1 VSEPAREKPRRA
13 LPGLTAQIL
22 IALLLG
28 ALIGWLAPELGQ
40 RLEILAT
47 IFVRLVMAIIAPLIF
62 AVLVVGVAGSGRLSD
77 LGSMALQ
84 AVAFF
89 LILSAV
95 AMALGFLLANA
106 LQPGVGLAPA
116 AAPAAAPELPA
127 QEPFWVRLFP
137 RSIVD
142 AMARGDVLQI
152 VVFSLLFAAAVAA
165 AGERGKPVLDLCR
178 SLADVMFRFTDF
190 VMAVAPIGVLGAA
203 AALVG
208 KHGLAIG
215 QSFFWLTVTVYL
227 GLGLMLLALMPLL
240 ALVFAVPLRG
250 FVRAVQAP
258 FAIAFAT
265 TSSAAALPKAMEAM
279 ESMGVPRR
287 VVAFVLPVGNSFNL
301 SGGALYIGVASLFV
315 LQAFNQAPALADQF
329 VLFGIL
335 YVASKGIANIP
346 RGSLLALAAGLA
358 NFGVPAE
365 VVASSFGLL
374 LAIDPI
380 LDMPRTGVNI
390 TGNCLAAALVARWQG
405 NAEPSDC

>member
-1 VSEPAREKPRRA
+1 MSAAEAATPRK
-13 LPGLTAQIL
+13 LPGLTTQIVV
-22 IALLLG
+22 ALLLG
-28 ALIGWLAPELGQ
+28 ALIGWLAPEFGQ

-47 IFVRLVMAIIAPLIF
+47 IFVRLVMVIIAPLIF
-62 AVLVVGVAGSGRLSD
+62 AVLVVGVAGSGKLRE
-77 LGSMALQ
+77 LGTMALQ

-89 LILSAV
+89 LIFSAV
-95 AMALGFLLANA
+95 AMALGFLLGNA
-106 LQPGVGLAPA
+106 LQPGAGLAPTA
-116 AAPAAAPELPA
+116 AAAEQPELPV

-152 VVFSLLFAAAVAA
+152 VIFSLLFAAAVAA

-190 VMAVAPIGVLGAA
+190 VMAVAPLGVLGAA

-208 KHGLAIG
+208 KHGLAVG

-227 GLGLMLLALMPLL
+227 GLGLMLFGLYPALA
-240 ALVFAVPLRG
+240 AAFGVPLRG
-250 FVRAVQAP
+250 LFNAVKEP
-258 FAIAFAT
+258 FAIGFAT
-265 TSSAAALPKAMEAM
+265 TSSAAALPKAMETM
-279 ESMGVPRR
+279 EAFGVPRR
-287 VVAFVLPVGNSFNL
+287 IVAFVLPTGGSFNL
-301 SGGALYIGVASLFV
+301 AGGALFIGVAALFV
-315 LQAFNQAPALADQF
+315 LQAFNRPPALADQL

-335 YVASKGIANIP
+335 YLASKGIANIP

-358 NFGVPAE
+358 NFGLPAD

-405 NAEPSDC
+405 NR

>member
-1 VSEPAREKPRRA
+1 MSAAEAAKPRA
-13 LPGLTAQIL
+13 LPGLTTQIVV
-22 IALLLG
+22 ALLLG
-28 ALIGWLAPELGQ
+28 GLIGWLEPEFGQ
-40 RLEILAT
+40 RLEFLAT
-47 IFVRLVMAIIAPLIF
+47 IFVRLVMVIIAPLIF
-62 AVLVVGVAGSGRLSD
+62 AVLVVGVAGSGKLRD

-89 LILSAV
+89 LLLSAV
-95 AMALGFLLANA
+95 AMALGFLLGNA
-106 LQPGVGLAPA
+106 LQPGVGLAPTA
-116 AAPAAAPELPA
+116 AAAEQPELPV

-152 VVFSLLFAAAVAA
+152 VIFSLLFAVAVAA

-190 VMAVAPIGVLGAA
+190 VMAVAPLGVLGAA

-208 KHGLAIG
+208 KHGLG
-215 QSFFWLTVTVYL
+215 VGESFFWLTVTVYL
-227 GLGLMLLALMPLL
+227 GLGVMLFGLYPALA
-240 ALVFAVPLRG
+240 AAFGVSLRG
-250 FVRAVQAP
+250 LYNAVKAP
-258 FAIAFAT
+258 FAIGFAT
-265 TSSAAALPKAMEAM
+265 TSSAAALPKAMETM
-279 ESMGVPRR
+279 EGLGVPRR
-287 VVAFVLPVGNSFNL
+287 IVAFVLPTGGSFNL
-301 SGGALYIGVASLFV
+301 AGGALYIGVAAIFV
-315 LQAFNQAPALADQF
+315 LQAFNQPMGFGDQL

-335 YVASKGIANIP
+335 YIASKGIANIP

-358 NFGVPAE
+358 NYGAPAE

-405 NAEPSDC
+405 NR

>member
-1 VSEPAREKPRRA
+1 MSAAEAAKPRA
-13 LPGLTAQIL
+13 LPGLTTQIVL
-22 IALLLG
+22 ALLLG
-28 ALIGWLAPELGQ
+28 ALIGWLEPEFAQ

-47 IFVRLVMAIIAPLIF
+47 IFVRLVMVIIAPLIF
-62 AVLVVGVAGSGRLSD
+62 SVLVVGVAGSGKLRE
-77 LGSMALQ
+77 LGTMALQ

-95 AMALGFLLANA
+95 AMALGFLLGNA
-106 LQPGVGLAPA
+106 LQPGVGLAPTA
-116 AAPAAAPELPA
+116 AAAQQPELPA

-152 VVFSLLFAAAVAA
+152 VIFSLLFAAAVAA

-190 VMAVAPIGVLGAA
+190 VMAVAPLGVLGAA

-208 KHGLAIG
+208 KHGLAVG
-215 QSFFWLTVTVYL
+215 ESFFWLTVTVYL
-227 GLGLMLLALMPLL
+227 GLGLMLFGLYPALA
-240 ALVFAVPLRG
+240 AAFGVPLRG
-250 FVRAVQAP
+250 LLNAVKEP
-258 FAIAFAT
+258 FAIGFAT
-265 TSSAAALPKAMEAM
+265 TSSAAALPKAMETM
-279 ESMGVPRR
+279 EAFGVPRR
-287 VVAFVLPVGNSFNL
+287 IVAFVLPTGGSFNL
-301 SGGALYIGVASLFV
+301 AGGALYIGVAAIFV
-315 LQAFNQAPALADQF
+315 LQAFNRPLGLADQF

-335 YVASKGIANIP
+335 YIASKGIANIP

-358 NFGVPAE
+358 NYGAPAE

-405 NAEPSDC
+405 NLGKP

>member
-1 VSEPAREKPRRA
+1 VSETAAAKPRRA
-13 LPGLTAQIL
+13 LPGLTTQIF
-22 IALLLG
+22 IALIVG
-28 ALIGWLAPELGQ
+28 ALIGWLAPEFGQ

-47 IFVRLVMAIIAPLIF
+47 IFVRLVMVIIAPLIF
-62 AVLVVGVAGSGRLSD
+62 AVLVTGVAGSGKLRE

-84 AVAFF
+84 AVAFLLLF
-89 LILSAV
+89 SAV
-95 AMALGFLLANA
+95 AMALGFLLGNT
-106 LQPGVGLAPA
+106 LQPGAGLAQT
-116 AAPAAAPELPA
+116 AAPAAQPELPE

-165 AGERGKPVLDLCR
+165 AGERGKPVLEVCR

-208 KHGLAIG
+208 KHGLAVG
-215 QSFFWLTVTVYL
+215 ESFFRLTVAVYL
-227 GLGLMLLALMPLL
+227 GLGLMLFGLMPLL
-240 ALVFAVPLRG
+240 AVAFGVPLGG
-250 FVRAVQAP
+250 FVRAVKAP

-279 ESMGVPRR
+279 EAFGVPRR
-287 VVAFVLPVGNSFNL
+287 IVAFVLPVGNTFNL
-301 SGGALYIGVASLFV
+301 SGGALYIGVAALFV
-315 LQAFNQAPALADQF
+315 LQAFNRVPALSDQL
-329 VLFGIL
+329 VLSGIL

-358 NFGVPAE
+358 NFGAPAE
-365 VVASSFGLL
+365 VVAASFGLL
-374 LAIDPI
+374 LAIDPL

-390 TGNCLAAALVARWQG
+390 TGNCLAAALVARWQRNLRG
-405 NAEPSDC
+405 

>member
-1 VSEPAREKPRRA
+1 MSAAEAAKPRA
-13 LPGLTAQIL
+13 LPGLTTQIVV
-22 IALLLG
+22 ALLLG
-28 ALIGWLAPELGQ
+28 ALIGWLAPEFAQ

-47 IFVRLVMAIIAPLIF
+47 IFVRLVMVIIAPLIF
-62 AVLVVGVAGSGRLSD
+62 AVLVVGVAGSGKLRD

-95 AMALGFLLANA
+95 AMALGFLLGNA
-106 LQPGVGLAPA
+106 LQPGVGLAPTA
-116 AAPAAAPELPA
+116 AAAEQPELPV

-152 VVFSLLFAAAVAA
+152 VIFSLLFAAAVAA

-190 VMAVAPIGVLGAA
+190 VMAVAPLGVLGAA

-208 KHGLAIG
+208 KHGLAVG
-215 QSFFWLTVTVYL
+215 ESFFWLTVTVYL
-227 GLGLMLLALMPLL
+227 GLGVMLFGLYPALA
-240 ALVFAVPLRG
+240 AAFGVSLRG
-250 FVRAVQAP
+250 LLNAVKAP
-258 FAIAFAT
+258 FAIGFAT
-265 TSSAAALPKAMEAM
+265 TSSAAALPKAMETM
-279 ESMGVPRR
+279 EAFGVPRR
-287 VVAFVLPVGNSFNL
+287 IVAFVLPTGGSFNL
-301 SGGALYIGVASLFV
+301 AGGALYIGVAAIFV
-315 LQAFNQAPALADQF
+315 LQAFNQPMSFGDQL

-335 YVASKGIANIP
+335 YIASKGIANIP

-358 NFGVPAE
+358 NYGAPAD

-405 NAEPSDC
+405 NR